1 MTKPAKLN
9 HPSIKAGGINIYEK
23 PSYEKP
29 SVKKEA
35 EGSQAPKEN
44 LSEFLPEENGG
55 EIRYHRSNWVAFA
68 QCLR

>member
-23 PSYEKP
+23 PS
-29 SVKKEA
+29 VKKEA
-35 EGSQAPKEN
+35 EGSQTPKEN
-44 LSEFLPEENGG
+44 LSEVLPEENGG
-55 EIRYHRSNWVAFA
+55 GIRYHRSNWLAFA

>member
-1 MTKPAKLN
+1 M
-9 HPSIKAGGINIYEK
+9 NI
-23 PSYEKP
+23 YEKP

-35 EGSQAPKEN
+35 EGSQTLKEN

-55 EIRYHRSNWVAFA
+55 EIRYHRSNWLEFA